1 MKNQSLTTSIVWMLS
16 IFAISLYLMINVL
29 QQQNTLLTISALV
42 LCVWNAII
50 VVYLLNQ
57 SSAKHSQRG
66 K

>member
-50 VVYLLNQ
+50 VVYLL
-57 SSAKHSQRG
+57 SQRG